1 MNLLLIWQRVGEMS
15 QLCDFLGFVSIYT
28 DIGFLILILC
38 NRLYSQEGIVSLELL
53 TKMNQL
59 LWLGSL

>member
-1 MNLLLIWQRVGEMS
+1 MS

-38 NRLYSQEGIVSLELL
+38 NRLYSQEGIASLELL
-53 TKMNQL
+53 TKMNRL

>member
-1 MNLLLIWQRVGEMS
+1 MNLLLIWQRVDEMS

-53 TKMNQL
+53 TEMNQL